1 MFAPVLL
8 LACTMPIGDS
18 AAPAGTLEVTV
29 EQDGDTPVRRVR
41 WTTPEA
47 STGAVEF
54 GVGGFTHQVESDE
67 AALEH
72 EVTVAG
78 VGAGQEWQLRVVA
91 EGESASWESDVVDI
105 RADYPP
111 TELPIPVLSI
121 GEASAG
127 PGYTLTPVRTGEEVR
142 ITAYGPDGRAAWWS
156 EPQVTRGF
164 RVRYNEEN
172 GEISWLAI
180 DSPEEGPVF
189 RVSTLNGEV
198 RSIPAPTWA
207 HHDFVHLADGR
218 MVVLAHDSRTMEG
231 IEVSGETIQVVSPD
245 GSVRQAWSSWDRWT
259 WDGTGKGGPGGK
271 VEWPH
276 ANGLWVNEAGTT
288 AWVSLFYPGCI
299 VEISLIDGRENSVIG
314 GDYSTWTVEGAGFIA
329 QHSPV
334 VSEDGRTLW
343 LMDNGIGGAGAA
355 SEARAYSLDPGS
367 HTAQETLLF
376 DDGGAHEAIL
386 LGDVIPLDGGASFV
400 NWGTGGTVQTIDTT
414 LTVDWQL
421 DFPLGAF
428 AMLASVSP
436 HLGATAIPER

>member
-1 MFAPVLL
+1 M
-8 LACTMPIGDS
+8 GDS
-18 AAPAGTLEVTV
+18 AAPAERLEPTV

-41 WTTPEA
+41 WTTPA
-47 STGAVEF
+47 VSTGAVEF
-54 GVGGFTHQVESDE
+54 GVGGFTHQVASDE
-67 AALEH
+67 PAREH
-72 EVTVAG
+72 EVIVAG

-91 EGESASWESDVVDI
+91 KGASSSWESEVVDI
-105 RADYPP
+105 PADHPP
-111 TELPIPVLSI
+111 TDLPL
-121 GEASAG
+121 
-127 PGYTLTPVRTGEEVR
+127 
-142 ITAYGPDGRAAWWS
+142 PDGRAAWWS
-156 EPQVTRGF
+156 EPEATRGF
-164 RVRYNEEN
+164 RVRYSEAN
-172 GEISWLAI
+172 GEISWLAS

-189 RVSTLNGEV
+189 RVSSLTGEV
-198 RSIPAPTWA
+198 QSIPAPTWA

-218 MVVLAHDSRTMEG
+218 LVVLAHDSRTLEG

-245 GSVRQAWSSWDRWT
+245 GSVRQAWSSWDRWA
-259 WDGTGKGGPGGK
+259 WDGTGKGGEGGK

-288 AWVSLFYPGCI
+288 AWVSLFYPACI
-299 VEISLIDGRENSVIG
+299 VEISLVDGRENHIIG
-314 GDYSTWTVEGAGFIA
+314 GEFSTWTVEGSGFLA

-355 SEARAYSLDPGS
+355 SEARAYALDPGS
-367 HTAQETLLF
+367 RTARETLRF

-421 DFPLGAF
+421 DFSLGAF

-436 HLGATAIPER
+436 NLGATELPER